1 MPYPEHEKMKAV
13 EPAMTAVRQFIDW
26 LACEKEF
33 EIAEWAGDNL
43 SVIHTSSPALLAEYF
58 EIDETK
64 LEAERRKMLFKCRKA
79 NDRAEDSSA
88 LEDSES

>member
-1 MPYPEHEKMKAV
+1 MPYPEHEKMKAF
-13 EPAMTAVRQFIDW
+13 EPQLAVLRQFIDW

-33 EIAEWAGDNL
+33 EIAEWVGDNL
-43 SVIHTSSPALLAEYF
+43 VAIRTPSSALLAEYLG
-58 EIDETK
+58 IDETK